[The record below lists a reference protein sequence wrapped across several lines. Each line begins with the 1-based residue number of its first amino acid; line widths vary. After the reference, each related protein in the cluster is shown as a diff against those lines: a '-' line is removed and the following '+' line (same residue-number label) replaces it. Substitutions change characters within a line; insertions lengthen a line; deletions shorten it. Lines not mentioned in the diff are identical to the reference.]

1 MQYRRANDAGATYF
15 ITAILAERGARAVRG
30 TMALTEHIGVLRDAS
45 RHVKSSHPFHIDA
58 MVVLPDHFQLLMT
71 LPPCDANFS

>member
-1 MQYRRANDAGATYF
+1 
-15 ITAILAERGARAVRG
+15 
-30 TMALTEHIGVLRDAS
+30 MALTEHIGVLRDAS